1 MSTEHVQAWDEDI
14 LKIRSFQRQK
24 WGDYWRDKAPTG
36 QNASHI
42 ANLIQNEMRE
52 YYTKWSKVNEGLGKA
67 FVIATTLPKLDLTKV
82 TYTNGRFGV
91 AFEHDISGN
100 SKFINSAFKF
110 LVNEPGLIDGQSMV
124 MDIAKEFSIVYRAMK
139 DGGIDSGLKEY
150 VDATKGKWT
159 TDEIRNVMSGLSND
173 TESPTDFTSYL
184 DTVVGGG
191 NEGKPLT
198 SDELMNIVSLSE
210 DVQHTLGL
218 TGNVALDYI
227 ALKQPQAMLGLIVS
241 LKNLLSMDFIPGAAI
256 NNRGKLVRISGLNQ
270 FYRLKRRHAKMFL
283 ADSGDRN
290 IITGTKVPTVGSL
303 YGVSGRPNILND
315 KDSMIATTEKHID
328 KENTTKEGVIC

>member
-1 MSTEHVQAWDEDI
+1 
-14 LKIRSFQRQK
+14 
-24 WGDYWRDKAPTG
+24 
-36 QNASHI
+36 
-42 ANLIQNEMRE
+42 
-52 YYTKWSKVNEGLGKA
+52 
-67 FVIATTLPKLDLTKV
+67 
-82 TYTNGRFGV
+82 
-91 AFEHDISGN
+91 
-100 SKFINSAFKF
+100 
-110 LVNEPGLIDGQSMV
+110 
-124 MDIAKEFSIVYRAMK
+124 
-139 DGGIDSGLKEY
+139 
-150 VDATKGKWT
+150 
-159 TDEIRNVMSGLSND
+159 
-173 TESPTDFTSYL
+173 
-184 DTVVGGG
+184 VVGGG

-198 SDELMNIVSLSE
+198 SDELMNIISLNK